1 MLPYLLSIEPTVWLC
16 EKRKKIACAGLRC
29 MIVQKRC
36 GTRTSCFRVV
46 FWGKGNLVPVPEDDG
61 SKAQKHCDDSCV
73 CLQETWTMRVGSR
86 EMISSRQVSPAS
98 MHQCWCIDAGA
109 SMLVISMLVISMIDF
124 PNITSHLFAVRAAR
138 VDPLKFPIPA
148 LVP

>member
-1 MLPYLLSIEPTVWLC
+1 MAGKIRALRLDTSGGISGQHYLGLACSLTMLPYLLSIEPTVWLC

-46 FWGKGNLVPVPEDDG
+46 FRGKGNLVPVPEDDG

-73 CLQETWTMRVGSR
+73 CLQRDMDHARGLERDDLIAPG
-86 EMISSRQVSPAS
+86 
-98 MHQCWCIDAGA
+98 
-109 SMLVISMLVISMIDF
+109 
-124 PNITSHLFAVRAAR
+124 ITSINAGDINAG
-138 VDPLKFPIPA
+138 DIDD
-148 LVP
+148 